1 VSSRQKLRAIADW
14 CVGPRLQESLLNRW
28 RRVSTTHLDGNRRLM
43 GRHAN
48 ERRCFVIGNG
58 PSLKD
63 MNLQPLADEYTIA
76 ANSFYK
82 HPDASAI
89 GLDYL
94 CINDPHF
101 MKDEPRSVSWHRTIA
116 DRLPTASLILNE
128 TAYPLVNAHQLYAGH
143 DVHFVRSGPWT
154 HRVASINLDLSRP
167 LNIGM
172 TTGSSVAIPLALS
185 LGFREVYLVGF
196 DCNWLANLSAS
207 YHFYQTHEHFPE
219 FDSVDKDTRG
229 FSYEDELRSALR
241 EFESHRLLREKAKSL
256 GARIVNA
263 TIGGLLDVYE
273 RKEFAEC
280 LSNDVGDRVSN
291 DISRPARQS

>member
-1 VSSRQKLRAIADW
+1 MRNRHTLPTISDW
-14 CVGPRLQESLLNRW
+14 IVGPRLKEFMTSQWGRVANR
-28 RRVSTTHLDGNRRLM
+28 HLHENRHLT

-48 ERRCFVIGNG
+48 EQRCFVIGNG

-82 HPDASAI
+82 HPDASAV

-116 DRLPTASLILNE
+116 ENEPTACFVLHE
-128 TAYPLVNAHQLYAGH
+128 AAHALVSAHQLY
-143 DVHFVRSGPWT
+143 SGREVYYVKSGRWT
-154 HRVASINLDLSRP
+154 HSAADINLDFGRP
-167 LNIGM
+167 LNVGM
-172 TTGSSVAIPLALS
+172 TTGSSVAIPLALT
-185 LGFREVYLVGF
+185 LGFREIYLIGF
-196 DCNWLANLSAS
+196 DCNWLESASAS

-219 FDSVDKDTRG
+219 FDSPDKDTRDIV
-229 FSYEDELRSALR
+229 YEDKLWTALR
-241 EFESHRLLREKAKSL
+241 EFESHRLLREKAKLL

-263 TIGGLLDVYE
+263 TKGGLLDAYE
-273 RKEFAEC
+273 RREFAEC
-280 LSNDVGDRVSN
+280 LANKDSDRFGDG
-291 DISRPARQS
+291 ARRQ